1 MKLFQ
6 VGHIVGFQV
15 RLNSA
20 FNPKTGRILYCTTG
34 ILLRQIQTDPYLNKC
49 THVIL
54 DEAHERDV
62 NTDLLMNLMRE
73 ALKNN
78 PNLKLIIMSATID
91 INLFKTYFND
101 PPVMHIPGFAY
112 PVKSYYLGDIKKLN
126 MVRTCENWYKNNP
139 AVIYEDISKV
149 VQWIHKNKPEGA
161 ILVFLPGWEEIVKI
175 KNSLLSIYNDSQ
187 CSIVTIHSKLSY
199 EDQKRIFRR
208 VPPGVRKIILATN
221 IAETS
226 VTVDDIVYVIDC
238 GIQKETKF
246 DTDKG
251 VMCIDNQ
258 QISQSSMLQRRGR
271 AGRVSPGECYH
282 IYPKE
287 CSEQMSKYSL
297 PEILRVSLTK
307 IVLDAKVYS
316 HNMNAEEFFSHL
328 PCPPKDTAVKNAVE
342 ELQDLEMLDENENL
356 TLLGRVVSDFQLPP
370 KLSKAM
376 IHSVIYKCVI
386 PIVDITTLFS
396 FDSNMFSTTLTD
408 KEAIKEAKS
417 EYCADSD
424 HIAQMILFEQ
434 WSNLMNNEEFNEAAM
449 YSSKYNL
456 VPQKLNTL
464 QSE

>member
-1 MKLFQ
+1 M
-6 VGHIVGFQV
+6 GHIVGFHV

-34 ILLRQIQTDPYLNKC
+34 ILLRQIQADPYLSKC

-73 ALKNN
+73 ALKKN

-101 PPVMHIPGFAY
+101 PPVMHIPGFTY
-112 PVKSYYLGDIKKLN
+112 PVKSHYLEDIKKLN
-126 MVRTCENWYKNNP
+126 LYRTSENWYKNNP
-139 AVIYEDISKV
+139 AVVYEDVSKV
-149 VQWIHKNKPEGA
+149 VKWIHKTKPEGA
-161 ILVFLPGWEEIVKI
+161 ILVFLPGWEEIMKVK
-175 KNSLLSIYNDSQ
+175 NNLMNVYNDNE

-199 EDQKRIFRR
+199 DDQKNIFKR
-208 VPPGVRKIILATN
+208 VPSGIRKIILATN

-226 VTVDDIVYVIDC
+226 VTVDDVVYVVDT
-238 GIQKETKF
+238 GIHKETKF
-246 DTDKG
+246 DIDKG
-251 VMCIDNQ
+251 VMCIDKR
-258 QISQSSMLQRRGR
+258 QISQSSMQQRRGR
-271 AGRVSPGECYH
+271 AGRVSAGECYH
-282 IYPKE
+282 IYPKGS
-287 CSEQMSKYSL
+287 SEQMSKYSL
-297 PEILRVSLTK
+297 PEILRMSLTK

-342 ELQDLEMLDENENL
+342 ELQDMDMLDEKENL
-356 TLLGRVVSDFQLPP
+356 TLLGRVVSNFQLPP

-386 PIVDITTLFS
+386 PIVDIATLFS

-408 KEAIKEAKS
+408 KESIKEAKS
-417 EYCADSD
+417 EYSSDSD
-424 HIAQMILFEQ
+424 HIAQMILFEN
-434 WSNLMNNEEFNEAAM
+434 WSNLMDNEEFNEAAM
-449 YSSKYNL
+449 FCSRYNL
-456 VPQKLNTL
+456 IPQKLNTL
-464 QSE
+464 QSK